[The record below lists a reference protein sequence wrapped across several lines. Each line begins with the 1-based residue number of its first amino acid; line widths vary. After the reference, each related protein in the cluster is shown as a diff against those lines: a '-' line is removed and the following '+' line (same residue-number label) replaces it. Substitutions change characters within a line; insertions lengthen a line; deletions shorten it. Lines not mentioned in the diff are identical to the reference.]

1 MSASVFTCAG
11 QRCVLSRTWR
21 STREIALA
29 TGSTVKHARRQLGLL
44 EQAGVVER
52 AVRGDAAELW
62 RLREGHRA

>member
-1 MSASVFTCAG
+1 
-11 QRCVLSRTWR
+11 
-21 STREIALA
+21 LA